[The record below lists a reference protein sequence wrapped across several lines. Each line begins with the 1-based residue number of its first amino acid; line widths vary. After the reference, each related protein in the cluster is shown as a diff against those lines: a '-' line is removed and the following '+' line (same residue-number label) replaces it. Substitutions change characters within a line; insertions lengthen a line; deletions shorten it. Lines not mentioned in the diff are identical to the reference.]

1 VLRFLL
7 DGGGVQ
13 VRTKVLALASA
24 AMLTVVFTSYG
35 VLGSLQERNAQAA
48 ALHSLRGAARAL
60 GTYEHSDTDKL
71 AATADALAAN
81 DDLRSAF
88 VRRDRAA
95 LLREAEPIFE
105 RLKTRSDITHWYFIA
120 PDRTCFLRVHAPD
133 KHGDVVERLTLTLAE
148 RSGDVAS
155 GKELG
160 RTAFALRVVRP
171 WRDAGGTLLGYLE
184 LAEDVDHFLRRMKDE
199 SGDELALAV
208 KKKHLDERHW
218 REVSAPAR
226 DTWNDRPEVV
236 VVDTTS
242 FTDGLVDYQG
252 DLEQIPSQGILLEER
267 IRAGRAYVRGAFPVR
282 DAAGRSVGALFVLHD
297 FTEIREAV
305 TATQR
310 RGLFVVLGLS
320 VLLSVLFGL
329 ALHHLV
335 FRRLAG
341 IHSDLE
347 RIAARGNEPH
357 GRAGARNGADELT
370 QLENLVARCA
380 VGSAASPD
388 PEAVGSDPARAH
400 V

>member
-1 VLRFLL
+1 
-7 DGGGVQ
+7 
-13 VRTKVLALASA
+13 
-24 AMLTVVFTSYG
+24 
-35 VLGSLQERNAQAA
+35 
-48 ALHSLRGAARAL
+48 
-60 GTYEHSDTDKL
+60 TYEHADTDKL

-105 RLKTRSDITHWYFIA
+105 QLTTRSDITHWYFIT

-133 KHGDVVERLTLTLAE
+133 QHGDVVERLTLTLAQ
-148 RSGDVAS
+148 RSGEVAS

-171 WRDAGGTLLGYLE
+171 WRDTDGTLLGYLE

-218 REVSAPAR
+218 REVNAPAR
-226 DTWNDRPEVV
+226 DTWNDRPDMV

-252 DLEQIPSQGILLEER
+252 DLEHVPAQGLLLDER
-267 IRAGRAYVRGAFPVR
+267 IRAGRAYVRGVFPVR
-282 DAAGRSVGALFVLHD
+282 DAGGRNVGALFVLHD
-297 FTEIREAV
+297 FTEIHEAV

-310 RGLFVVLGLS
+310 RGLFVVLGLGIVLS
-320 VLLSVLFGL
+320 VLLGV
-329 ALHHLV
+329 ALNHLV
-335 FRRLAG
+335 FRRLAR
-341 IHSDLE
+341 IRSDLE
-347 RIAARGNEPH
+347 VIAARVNEPQAH
-357 GRAGARNGADELT
+357 PSSLPGVDELT
-370 QLENLVARCA
+370 QLENLVASCV
-380 VGSAASPD
+380 VGAAAPPGADAASRNRG
-388 PEAVGSDPARAH
+388 AAH